1 MNEEQRDETNRQ
13 NYGFRQ
19 DLARGVLQDQ
29 TGVFLRK
36 AENMYWPIWD
46 CSMEE
51 EAQKIADQCPT
62 STPAAPNNYA
72 LNYGRLGHDTVAY
85 FSVSDWSL
93 QVESVVFQNPY
104 NGDPNYREFAN
115 N

>member
-36 AENMYWPIWD
+36 AENMYWPVRIG
-46 CSMEE
+46 
-51 EAQKIADQCPT
+51 QPIALENEHNTKSPVD
-62 STPAAPNNYA
+62 
-72 LNYGRLGHDTVAY
+72 VAHSRP
-85 FSVSDWSL
+85 FSVMHYAHLSC
-93 QVESVVFQNPY
+93 
-104 NGDPNYREFAN
+104 A
-115 N
+115 